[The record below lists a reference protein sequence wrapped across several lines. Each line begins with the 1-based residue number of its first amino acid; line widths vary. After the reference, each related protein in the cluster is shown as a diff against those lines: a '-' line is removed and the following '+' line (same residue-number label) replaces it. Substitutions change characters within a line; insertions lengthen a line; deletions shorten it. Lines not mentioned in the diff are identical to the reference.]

1 MRQVDDDYH
10 YNFSSYIS
18 ETRCVYEAIKRLTGS
33 SSVVD
38 IGSGYG
44 FAKEFFPDG
53 YLGIEPVFPIG
64 TRTNALTIVDKYP
77 LSTKV
82 YIPDDVIAISSFCM
96 GYLCSEWEQ
105 LAHDFKYYCGEARV
119 VDTRYFTKVNNCF
132 VDDEME
138 IGLFSSMCR

>member
-18 ETRCVYEAIKRLTGS
+18 EARCVYEAIKRLTG

-44 FAKEFFPDG
+44 FAKEFFPNG
-53 YLGIEPVFPIG
+53 YIGIEPVLPIDSG
-64 TRTNALTIVDKYP
+64 NTALTIVDKYP

-82 YIPDDVIAISSFCM
+82 YFPDDVIAISSFCM

-105 LAHDFKYYCGEARV
+105 LTLDFKYYCGEARL
-119 VDTRYFTKVNNCF
+119 VDTRYFTKTNRCF
-132 VDDEME
+132 VDNEME
-138 IGLFSSMCR
+138 IGLFRSMCR